1 MQEVT
6 IEQILGA
13 GGLLLMSKSSHPVS
27 FLDLHNPVAQPEVS
41 EILFYAVLKT
51 SIYYIHAT
59 TALNLR
65 QPWILWSH
73 CWTWTLAHSSAPVTT
88 TSVAM
93 SQPLG
98 SLRYSPKRA
107 SIKGALPVLP
117 SSQKQHS
124 PLGLS
129 LRDYMSWLHFSCL
142 MRGRK
147 QFGLALGPLGGGVR
161 GAKIHPSGCCF
172 FQLTICNI
180 PINLPSARQDN
191 HLKS

>member
-1 MQEVT
+1 
-6 IEQILGA
+6 
-13 GGLLLMSKSSHPVS
+13 MSKSSHPVS
-27 FLDLHNPVAQPEVS
+27 FLDLHNPVTQPVAS

-107 SIKGALPVLP
+107 SIKGALPGLP
-117 SSQKQHS
+117 FSQQQHS
-124 PLGLS
+124 PLGLYTQG
-129 LRDYMSWLHFSCL
+129 LYELLAFLMSHEGKETVWEW
-142 MRGRK
+142 
-147 QFGLALGPLGGGVR
+147 LALGPLGGGVR
-161 GAKIHPSGCCF
+161 AAKIHPSGCCF

-180 PINLPSARQDN
+180 PTNLPSARQDN